1 MLKEILKSTCLVLL
15 GSFIFAIAINSVT
28 IPNQLGEG
36 GVTGIT
42 LLLYYLLG
50 ISPALSNFIINSVI
64 MIIGWKHL
72 DKETTY
78 YTLLSVFAISVFLQY
93 IKFPAFV
100 PDNTVLSPLVSGL
113 LIGTAIGLVILGRGT
128 TAGVDI
134 IGLILNKYFGI
145 PISNALLIID
155 TLIVI
160 PLFFTIG
167 VERGVLTLISL
178 FLTSKALNFFIEGFN
193 PKKAIVIVS
202 DKYDEIAQAIMANVG
217 RGITVLQGYGY
228 YSKVNKNVLYVVI
241 NRIQL
246 MKTQRIIN
254 EIDPNAFVT
263 VTAIQQVIGEGFTFH
278 LENKHAIE
286 ENNTI

>member
-1 MLKEILKSTCLVLL
+1 MRKDVFKSVFLVLL
-15 GSFIFAIAINSVT
+15 GSFIFSIAINSVT

-42 LLLYYLLG
+42 LLLLYLFG
-50 ISPALSNFIINSVI
+50 INPAISNFIINS
-64 MIIGWKHL
+64 IIILVGWKHL

-78 YTLLSVFAISVFLQY
+78 YTLLSTLAISLFLQY
-93 IKFPAFV
+93 VQLPSFI
-100 PDNTVLSPLVSGL
+100 PDNTILSPLVSGV
-113 LIGTAIGLVILGRGT
+113 LIGAGIGIVILGRGT

-134 IGLILNKYFGI
+134 IALIINKYIGI
-145 PISNALLIID
+145 PISNALLMID

-178 FLTSKALNFFIEGFN
+178 FLTSNTLNFFIEGFN
-193 PKKAIVIVS
+193 PKKAVMIVS
-202 DKYDEIAQAIMANVG
+202 DKHDEIALEIMENVG
-217 RGITVLQGYGY
+217 RGITVLQGHGY
-228 YSKVNKNVLYVVI
+228 YSQNEKNVLYIVI

-263 VTAIQQVIGEGFTFH
+263 ITAIQQVIGEGFTFH
-278 LENKHAIE
+278 LENTHSIE
-286 ENNTI
+286 EDNTI